1 MEYLRSSV
9 LGACLFSAV
18 VGICTLIRPSRA
30 LERQVRLLLSLL
42 FVISLAAPLTQ
53 MELPA
58 SLEALCEQQAQA
70 HAIDVDEAF
79 TAQLL
84 TETQKQTEAALRERF
99 AQAGITCTDLSVALY
114 IDEDDCIH
122 CKEVRAVCDDFAG
135 GCALLKE
142 TLGEEVTICVTEILS

>member
-42 FVISLAAPLTQ
+42 FVISLAAPLTR
-53 MELPA
+53 MELPE
-58 SLEALCEQQAQA
+58 SWEALCEQQVQTQA
-70 HAIDVDEAF
+70 VDVDAAF

-84 TETQKQTEAALRERF
+84 TETQQQTETALRKQF
-99 AQAGITCTDLSVALY
+99 AQAGIICTELSVILY
-114 IDEDDCIH
+114 IDEKDCIH

-142 TLGEEVTICVTEILS
+142 MLGEEVTICVTEILS

>member
-53 MELPA
+53 MELPE
-58 SLEALCEQQAQA
+58 SLEALCEQHTQA
-70 HAIDVDEAF
+70 HAVDVDKAF
-79 TAQLL
+79 TTQLL
-84 TETQKQTEAALRERF
+84 TETQQQTEAVPRERF
-99 AQAGITCTDLSVALY
+99 TQAGITCTELSVTLY
-114 IDEDDCIH
+114 IDENDCIH
-122 CKEVRAVCDDFAG
+122 CKEVHAVCDDFAG
-135 GCALLKE
+135 GCALLE
-142 TLGEEVTICVTEILS
+142 ELLGEEVTICVTEILS